1 MRMSVPIAYNFLQL
15 THMEKAA
22 IFKVM
27 GPVKYVAF
35 LGEEFNRWVFP
46 ICLLLVAF
54 LTAFRIYG
62 NLICLLIISLGRLL
76 GCLGLKQYAF
86 D

>member
-1 MRMSVPIAYNFLQL
+1 MRMSVPISYNFLQL
-15 THMEKAA
+15 THVEQAA

-27 GPVKYVAF
+27 GSVKYVAF
-35 LGEEFNRWVFP
+35 LGPDFNRWVFP

-54 LTAFRIYG
+54 LTLFKIYG
-62 NLICLLIISLGRLL
+62 KLYCKYFSGRLL

-86 D
+86 A